1 MGRLF
6 RKCFLATWVTLILA
20 GAITF
25 FGMRIYRLAESPGER
40 VVQGPGAA
48 FELDM
53 AASVLRHSGPEAL
66 ALALNETGS
75 PMLVIGPDGRDI
87 RGRSADAGPQYA
99 AADKPEGPLPDG
111 VLHVMT
117 KKGKHTLF
125 IPAGSPPPY
134 PDGDRLLPPPPPPS
148 PWEPLAAAFLASVL
162 LSALLAWY
170 LARPVKEL
178 RGAFSAMA
186 EGRLDTRLG
195 DAMLRGDE
203 FADLGHSFDRMAEK
217 LQTLILAQ
225 RRLLHDVSHELRSPL
240 GRLQVALGIA
250 RRDPSRADSAL
261 ERMELEVER
270 LSALIGEILSLARLN
285 SGVENEPAERI
296 DLGELVEGIVHDARF
311 EAGGRDCAIRLEEL
325 ARVHVHG
332 RPRLLSRALENVIRN
347 GLRFS
352 PSGGELSVQVGFC
365 DGWSVVRVCD
375 QGPGIA
381 EHDMEAVFE
390 PFARGRDTGEA
401 DGFGLGL
408 AIARGA
414 VELHGGAIEAANQ
427 EKGGLCVEIRL
438 PSVTP

>member
-6 RKCFLATWVTLILA
+6 WKCFVATWVTLILA
-20 GAITF
+20 GASTF
-25 FGMRIYRLAESPGER
+25 FGVRLYRLAEDPDHLLMH
-40 VVQGPGAA
+40 GPGAG

-53 AASVLRHSGPEAL
+53 AAAVLRHAGPEAL
-66 ALALNETGS
+66 VHALGQTGS
-75 PMLVIGPDGRDI
+75 PMLVIGPEGRDI
-87 RGRSADAGPQYA
+87 RGRIPTTDLA
-99 AADKPEGPLPDG
+99 AVVLNSTGASLPDG
-111 VLHVMT
+111 VLRVET
-117 KKGKHTLF
+117 AAGVHTLL
-125 IPAGSPPPY
+125 IPGGTPSLAPPK
-134 PDGDRLLPPPPPPS
+134 GAPPPPPA

-195 DAMLRGDE
+195 DAMPRGDE

-250 RRDPSRADSAL
+250 RRDPSRTDSAL

-285 SGVENEPAERI
+285 SGVENEPEERI

-311 EAGGRDCAIRLEEL
+311 EAGGRDCAVRLEEL

-352 PSGGELSVQVGFC
+352 PSGGELTVQVGFC

-375 QGPGIA
+375 QGPGIP

-427 EKGGLCVEIRL
+427 EKGGLRVEIRL
-438 PSVTP
+438 PSVAP

>member
-6 RKCFLATWVTLILA
+6 WKCFAATWVTLILA
-20 GAITF
+20 GASTF
-25 FGMRIYRLAESPGER
+25 FGVRLYRLAEDPDHLLMH
-40 VVQGPGAA
+40 GPGAG

-53 AASVLRHSGPEAL
+53 AAAVLRHAGPEAL
-66 ALALNETGS
+66 VHALGQTGS
-75 PMLVIGPDGRDI
+75 PMLVIGPEGRDI
-87 RGRSADAGPQYA
+87 RGRVPTTDLA
-99 AADKPEGPLPDG
+99 AVVLNSTGAPLPDG
-111 VLHVMT
+111 VLRVET
-117 KKGKHTLF
+117 AAGVHTLL
-125 IPAGSPPPY
+125 I
-134 PDGDRLLPPPPPPS
+134 PDGPPSLGPPNGAPPPPPA
-148 PWEPLAAAFLASVL
+148 PWEPLAAAFLASAL

-195 DAMLRGDE
+195 DAMPRGDE

-250 RRDPSRADSAL
+250 RRDPSRTDSAL
-261 ERMELEVER
+261 QRMELEVER

-311 EAGGRDCAIRLEEL
+311 EAVGRDCAVRLEEL

-352 PSGGELSVQVGFC
+352 PPGGELTVEVGFS

-375 QGPGIA
+375 QGPGIP
-381 EHDMEAVFE
+381 EHDMDAVFE

-414 VELHGGAIEAANQ
+414 VELHGGAIKAANQ
-427 EKGGLCVEIRL
+427 EKGGLRVEIRL
-438 PSVTP
+438 PSVAP

>member
-6 RKCFLATWVTLILA
+6 WKCFVATWVTLILA
-20 GAITF
+20 GASTF
-25 FGMRIYRLAESPGER
+25 FGVRLYRLAEDPDHLLMH
-40 VVQGPGAA
+40 GPGAG

-53 AASVLRHSGPEAL
+53 AAAVLRHAGPEAL
-66 ALALNETGS
+66 IHALGQTGS
-75 PMLVIGPDGRDI
+75 PMLVIGPEGRDI
-87 RGRSADAGPQYA
+87 RGRVPTTDLA
-99 AADKPEGPLPDG
+99 AVALNSTGAPLPDG
-111 VLHVMT
+111 VLRVET
-117 KKGKHTLF
+117 AVGVHTLL
-125 IPAGSPPPY
+125 I
-134 PDGDRLLPPPPPPS
+134 PDGPPSLDPPNGAPPPPPA

-195 DAMLRGDE
+195 DAMPRGDE

-250 RRDPSRADSAL
+250 RRDPSRTDSAL

-296 DLGELVEGIVHDARF
+296 DLGELLEGIVHDARF
-311 EAGGRDCAIRLEEL
+311 EAVGRDCAVRLEEL

-352 PSGGELSVQVGFC
+352 PPGGELTVEVGFS

-375 QGPGIA
+375 QGPGIP
-381 EHDMEAVFE
+381 EHDMDAVFE

-414 VELHGGAIEAANQ
+414 VELHGGAIKAANQ
-427 EKGGLCVEIRL
+427 EKGGLRVEIRL
-438 PSVTP
+438 PSVAP